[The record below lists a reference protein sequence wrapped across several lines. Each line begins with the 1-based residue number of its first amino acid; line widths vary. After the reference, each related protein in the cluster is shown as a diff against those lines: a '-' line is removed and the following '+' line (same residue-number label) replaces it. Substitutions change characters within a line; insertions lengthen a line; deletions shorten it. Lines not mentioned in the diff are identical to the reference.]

1 MFKIQLQYVFYKRRC
16 DSDELII
23 IFFSD
28 TDISITM
35 TTAPIDSKG
44 QEKKTKSW
52 GDLQIPMV
60 VVVNF

>member
-1 MFKIQLQYVFYKRRC
+1 MYSIN
-16 DSDELII
+16 SDELII
-23 IFFSD
+23 IFFY

-35 TTAPIDSKG
+35 TTAIHAPIDSKG